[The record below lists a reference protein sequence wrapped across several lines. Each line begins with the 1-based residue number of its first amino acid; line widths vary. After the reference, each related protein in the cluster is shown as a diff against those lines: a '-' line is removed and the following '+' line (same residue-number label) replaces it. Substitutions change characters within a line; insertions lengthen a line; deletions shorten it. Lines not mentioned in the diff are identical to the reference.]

1 MNRRA
6 TPAKPMNHNSDIS
19 KRICIIA
26 GMPRSGTTFLY
37 HNLQKHPSLFLPYRK
52 EVEYF
57 SFNYD
62 RGLDW
67 YLKFF
72 AEIRSD
78 QVGCDV
84 APNYILCP
92 EALQRIKE
100 FNHDVKLIIAV
111 RDPAEMILSLYAQYQ
126 TIFYGMPSFE
136 EFTGSYFLKKGSARI
151 HLELTRNSLVSMLE
165 EYRRAFGD
173 NLLIYSFSL
182 FKRDPLLILQSIE
195 SFLGIPHYFQ
205 SDTFDHRV
213 INSVRRHNIKLVS
226 YLLSRESLISLIN
239 LMVPG
244 RSIRY
249 FRGKFDKV
257 SKEKTG
263 QVPASYTPENIQ
275 LAREIFAHDSAAVTE
290 LFAESEMQL
299 GSGASFHPSPS

>member
-1 MNRRA
+1 M
-6 TPAKPMNHNSDIS
+6 TVIS
-19 KRICIIA
+19 KTRTAKNLPSRMFIIA

-37 HNLQKHPSLFLPYRK
+37 HNLQKHPSVFLPFRK

-57 SFNYD
+57 GFHYD
-62 RGLDW
+62 RGIEW
-67 YLKFF
+67 YLSFY
-72 AEIRSD
+72 D
-78 QVGCDV
+78 QMQPDQIGGDV
-84 APNYILCP
+84 APSYILCP
-92 EALQRIKE
+92 EAIQRIKQ
-100 FNHDVKLIIAV
+100 FRDDVKVIIAV
-111 RDPAEMILSLYAQYQ
+111 RNPAEMILSMYAQYQ
-126 TIFYGMPSFE
+126 TIYYGMPSFE

-165 EYRRAFGD
+165 QYCQAFGD

-205 SDTFDHRV
+205 SNTFDHRV

-239 LMVPG
+239 FMVPG

-249 FRGKFDKV
+249 FRGMFDKA

-263 QVPASYTPENIQ
+263 QLPASYTPENIQ
-275 LAREIFAHDSAAVTE
+275 LAKAIFAQDSAAVTE
-290 LFAESEMQL
+290 LFCESEMQL